1 MSWRQRLRNLFGAT
15 TLGWAAGGWLSVA
28 WAKTPAVDSAAGNA
42 WLMGLRLLLALG
54 VILAL
59 VLLTLRWLGSKGGV
73 PAKGAI
79 EVLAARQIAPG
90 RFVQVI
96 QVENRRYLI
105 GVGEQ
110 VSLLADVTEDYP
122 APGGAWGTAVSA
134 SADSPVAVLAAALQA
149 VRNKRLLESGRAQAP
164 TERPEADENTGSDAA
179 AQEHR
184 AHGHKDDAAVRP
196 SFSQVLSKEWVQLGE
211 EDFK

>member
-1 MSWRQRLRNLFGAT
+1 MDQKLVARRVLWACAFAW
-15 TLGWAAGGWLSVA
+15 LGTGCGHVV
-28 WAKTPAVDSAAGNA
+28 WAKSESASLAANP
-42 WLMGLRLLLALG
+42 WLMWIRMFLALG

-59 VLLTLRWLGSKGGV
+59 VMLSLRWLGQKGGV

-96 QVENRRYLI
+96 QVESKRYLI

-122 APGGAWGTAVSA
+122 AWEPDHTGTRPQLQSTALVGSTSARLAEAMQRIRSQRPWDRVWQEKDGGH
-134 SADSPVAVLAAALQA
+134 
-149 VRNKRLLESGRAQAP
+149 
-164 TERPEADENTGSDAA
+164 SDAA
-179 AQEHR
+179 TMGTLAE
-184 AHGHKDDAAVRP
+184 ASKP
-196 SFSQVLSKEWVQLGE
+196 SAFSEVLSEARARTDE
-211 EDFK
+211 EDGT

>member
-1 MSWRQRLRNLFGAT
+1 MSWRQRLRNLFGAA

-28 WAKTPAVDSAAGNA
+28 WAKTSTVDSAVGNT

-54 VILAL
+54 VILTL
-59 VLLTLRWLGSKGGV
+59 VLLTLRWLGHKGGV
-73 PAKGAI
+73 PARGAI

-122 APGGAWGTAVSA
+122 VPEGTWERSDAAPT
-134 SADSPVAVLAAALQA
+134 DSPAAVLAAAVQA
-149 VRNKRLLESGRAQAP
+149 VRDKRLLDIARTQVP
-164 TERPEADENTGSDAA
+164 TERPEANENSAPDRAI
-179 AQEHR
+179 QEHGTN
-184 AHGHKDDAAVRP
+184 GHKDAAIHP
-196 SFSQVLSKEWVQLGE
+196 SFSHILTKEWAQLGE
-211 EDFK
+211 EDFT